1 MNKLLKF
8 FIPKTTVEIA
18 KFYGIAIAVVA
29 SIQIFPISD
38 VSKIGLVLF
47 LLLLIFP
54 LISYFNNVMY
64 LPTSLDWILLT
75 PTKKIHIVLAHG
87 ILNIYKV
94 LLTYFLAF
102 LFLYLFKSEVILTP
116 IEAFLTQDAF
126 VTFTRTSVH
135 EFNNWIILIGTSL
148 LFIFGI
154 LPNYVQSIQQRQNYQ
169 VQKTSVEKAKS
180 FFAVSVLLMMCFFFI
195 SEFPESESYFPWL
208 LKMTSIFVFILFGAI
223 YSTLRSLRFYFS
235 KKKFY
240 GAAAIS
246 FLVISFFLH
255 FYASRDILSKNL
267 HVIDK
272 IESLNFLG
280 AYSSDL
286 EKEVVNELITSGP
299 SLQLMTLSPLRNFF
313 LGQKRLI
320 HLPSVLGN
328 WEKRCQERRDFSCRL
343 THYIHTLTP
352 GKNNSLELLVQGCP
366 IDIGSCF
373 LIYAHK
379 EASMNDRKMALE
391 VLSARCE
398 NNKNE
403 FEINFCKRFKSQEKK
418 KN

>member
-1 MNKLLKF
+1 
-8 FIPKTTVEIA
+8 
-18 KFYGIAIAVVA
+18 
-29 SIQIFPISD
+29 
-38 VSKIGLVLF
+38 
-47 LLLLIFP
+47 
-54 LISYFNNVMY
+54 
-64 LPTSLDWILLT
+64 
-75 PTKKIHIVLAHG
+75 
-87 ILNIYKV
+87 
-94 LLTYFLAF
+94 
-102 LFLYLFKSEVILTP
+102 
-116 IEAFLTQDAF
+116 
-126 VTFTRTSVH
+126 
-135 EFNNWIILIGTSL
+135 
-148 LFIFGI
+148 
-154 LPNYVQSIQQRQNYQ
+154 
-169 VQKTSVEKAKS
+169 
-180 FFAVSVLLMMCFFFI
+180 
-195 SEFPESESYFPWL
+195 
-208 LKMTSIFVFILFGAI
+208 MTSIFVFILFGAI

>member
-18 KFYGIAIAVVA
+18 KFFGIAIAVVA
-29 SIQIFPISD
+29 AIQIFPLSE

-47 LLLLIFP
+47 LLLFIFP

-75 PTKKIHIVLAHG
+75 PTKKIHIVVAHG
-87 ILNIYKV
+87 ILNIYKIF
-94 LLTYFLAF
+94 LTYFLAF
-102 LFLYLFKSEVILTP
+102 LFLYLFKSEVILKP
-116 IEAFLTQDAF
+116 MEAFFAQDAF
-126 VTFTRTSVH
+126 VAFTRTSVH
-135 EFNNWIILIGTSL
+135 EFNNWIILIGTSF
-148 LFIFGI
+148 LFIFGM

-169 VQKTSVEKAKS
+169 VQKTSSEKAKS
-180 FFAVSVLLMMCFFFI
+180 FIAVSVLLLTCFFFV

-208 LKMTSIFVFILFGAI
+208 LKMSSIFVFILFGAI

-240 GAAAIS
+240 GATAIS
-246 FLVISFFLH
+246 FLAISFFLH
-255 FYASRDILSKNL
+255 FYASRDIISINL
-267 HVIDK
+267 HVNDK

-280 AYSSDL
+280 AYSLDL

-299 SLQLMTLSPLRNFF
+299 SLQLITLGTLRNFF
-313 LGQKRLI
+313 HGQKRLI
-320 HLPSVLGN
+320 HLPSILGN
-328 WEKRCQERRDFSCRL
+328 WEKRCQERRDFTCRL
-343 THYIHTLTP
+343 THYMHSLTP
-352 GKNNSLELLVQGCP
+352 SKNKSLEFLFQGCP

-379 EASMNDRKMALE
+379 EASVNERKMAFD
-391 VLSARCE
+391 VLSGRCE

-403 FEINFCKRFKSQEKK
+403 FELNFCKRFKSLEKK

>member
-8 FIPKTTVEIA
+8 FIPKTTFEIA
-18 KFYGIAIAVVA
+18 KFYGLALAVVA
-29 SIQIFPISD
+29 AIQIFPISE

-47 LLLLIFP
+47 VLLLIFP

-75 PTKKIHIVLAHG
+75 PIKKIHIVLAHG
-87 ILNIYKV
+87 IINIYKI

-102 LFLYLFKSEVILTP
+102 IFLYLFKSDVVLKP
-116 IEAFLTQDAF
+116 IEAFLSHDASS
-126 VTFTRTSVH
+126 TFTRTSVH

-148 LFIFGI
+148 LFILGI
-154 LPNYVQSIQQRQNYQ
+154 LPNYVQSMQQRQNYQ
-169 VQKTSVEKAKS
+169 VQKTSAEKAKS
-180 FFAVSVLLMMCFFFI
+180 FIAVSVLLMMCFFFV
-195 SEFPESESYFPWL
+195 SEFPGPESYFPWL

-235 KKKFY
+235 QKKFY
-240 GAAAIS
+240 GAATIS
-246 FLVISFFLH
+246 FLAISFFLH

-286 EKEVVNELITSGP
+286 EKKVVNELITSGP
-299 SLQLMTLSPLRNFF
+299 SLQLMTLSPLRSFF
-313 LGQKRLI
+313 QGQKRLI

-328 WEKRCQERRDFSCRL
+328 WEKLCQERSDFTCRL
-343 THYIHTLTP
+343 AHYMHSLTP
-352 GKNNSLELLVQGCP
+352 NKNHSFDKLVQGCP
-366 IDIGSCF
+366 VDIGSCF

-379 EASMNDRKMALE
+379 EASVEHRKMALE
-391 VLSARCE
+391 VLGQRCE
-398 NNKNE
+398 DNKNE
-403 FEINFCKRFKSQEKK
+403 FEIKFCKRFKSQEKK